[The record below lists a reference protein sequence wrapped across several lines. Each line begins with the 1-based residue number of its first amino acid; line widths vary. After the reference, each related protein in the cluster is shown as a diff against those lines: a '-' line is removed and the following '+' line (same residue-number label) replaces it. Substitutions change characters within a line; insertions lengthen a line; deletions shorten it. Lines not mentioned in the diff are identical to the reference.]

1 MSRPLR
7 ISFNNAVY
15 HITAR
20 GNRKEKIFYSN
31 DDRRVFLQKMDQT
44 FLKYSFIC
52 YAYCLMDNHYHL
64 FIKTSLANINQGMHY
79 LNASYANY
87 FTAKYKTNGP
97 LFQGRYK
104 SLLVDEDNYALTL
117 STYIHLNPLRA
128 GITKNLDEYTWSS
141 LLDYLGK
148 REKELKKLDTQFI
161 LTRLHNNLT
170 RARPI
175 YKRYLLENL
184 SMDFPVKDIYRG
196 IALGKESFIKKIES
210 KIKAIGE
217 KREIQTTK
225 YQDSYSPEE
234 IIQKASQAFNLTKGE
249 VLKKQRGNLYRQ
261 ISLYLLK
268 RYSSLSLKE
277 VGKIFDMDYT
287 AVSQATRR
295 FEDRIIKDNK
305 IRTMLNS
312 VLELLKDKEMSN
324 VKT

>member
-7 ISFNNAVY
+7 ISFDNAVY

-20 GNRKEKIFYSN
+20 GNRKEKIFYS
-31 DDRRVFLQKMDQT
+31 DEDRKVFLQKMGQT
-44 FLKYSFIC
+44 FLKYSFLC

-64 FIKTSLANINQGMHY
+64 FIRTSSGNISQGMHY

-87 FTAKYKTNGP
+87 FAAKYKTNGP

-117 STYIHLNPLRA
+117 SSYIHLNPLRVGVA
-128 GITKNLDEYTWSS
+128 KKLEEYTWSS

-148 REKELKKLDTQFI
+148 RKKELKKLDTQFI
-161 LTRLHNNLT
+161 LAQLNTNLT
-170 RARPI
+170 QSRTI

-184 SMDFPVKDIYRG
+184 TRDFPVKDIYRG

-225 YQDSYSPEE
+225 YGYSYSPEE
-234 IIQKASQAFNLTKGE
+234 IIQKVSQAFNLTKGE

-261 ISLYLLK
+261 ITLYLVK

-277 VGKIFDMDYT
+277 IGKIFDMDYT
-287 AVSQATRR
+287 AVSQAVKRFGDRTR
-295 FEDRIIKDNK
+295 KDNK
-305 IRTMLNS
+305 IRIMVNS
-312 VLELLKDKEMSN
+312 VLGLLKDKEMSN

>member
-7 ISFNNAVY
+7 ISFDNAVY

-20 GNRKEKIFYSN
+20 GNRRDKIFYS
-31 DDRRVFLQKMDQT
+31 DGDKKIFLQKMDQT
-44 FLKYSFIC
+44 FLKYSFLC

-64 FIKTSLANINQGMHY
+64 FIKTPLSNISQGMHY

-87 FTAKYKTNGP
+87 FAAKYKTNGP

-104 SLLVDEDNYALTL
+104 SLLVDEDNYALAL
-117 STYIHLNPLRA
+117 SSYIHLNPLRA
-128 GITKNLDEYTWSS
+128 GLTKNLEEHTWSS

-148 REKELKKLDTQFI
+148 RKKELKKLDTQFI
-161 LTRLHNNLT
+161 LTQLHNNLT
-170 RARPI
+170 QSRVI

-184 SMDFPVKDIYRG
+184 TMGFPAKDIYRG
-196 IALGKESFIKKIES
+196 IALGDETFIKKIES
-210 KIKAIGE
+210 KIKAVGE

-225 YQDSYSPEE
+225 YFNSYSSEV
-234 IIQKASQAFNLTKGE
+234 IIQKVSQAFNLNKGE

-261 ISLYLLK
+261 ITLYLVK

-277 VGKIFDMDYT
+277 IGKIFDMDYT

-295 FEDRIIKDNK
+295 FEDKIRKDNK
-305 IRTMLNS
+305 IGIMVNS
-312 VLELLKDKEMSN
+312 VLELLKN
-324 VKT
+324 

>member
-7 ISFNNAVY
+7 ISFDNAVY

-20 GNRKEKIFYSN
+20 GNRKEKIFYS
-31 DDRRVFLQKMDQT
+31 DDDKRIFLQKMDQT
-44 FLKYSFIC
+44 FLKYSFLC

-64 FIKTSLANINQGMHY
+64 FIKTSRGNISQGMHY

-117 STYIHLNPLRA
+117 STYIHLNPIRA
-128 GITKNLDEYTWSS
+128 GIAKNLDEYTWSS

-148 REKELKKLDTQFI
+148 RKKGLNKLDTQFI
-161 LTRLHNNLT
+161 LAQLDKNLT
-170 RARPI
+170 RSRAI
-175 YKRYLLENL
+175 YKRYILENL
-184 SMDFPVKDIYRG
+184 TMDFPAKDIYRG
-196 IALGKESFIKKIES
+196 IALGKESFIQKIES
-210 KIKAIGE
+210 KIMSVGE

-225 YQDSYSPEE
+225 YQDFYSPEE
-234 IIQKASQAFNLTKGE
+234 IIQKVCQTFNLTKGE

-261 ISLYLLK
+261 ITLYLVK

-277 VGKIFDMDYT
+277 IGKIFDMDYT

-295 FEDRIIKDNK
+295 FEDKIKKDNR
-305 IRTMLNS
+305 IRIKLDS
-312 VLELLKDKEMSN
+312 VLELLKN
-324 VKT
+324 

>member
-7 ISFNNAVY
+7 ISFDNAVY

-31 DDRRVFLQKMDQT
+31 DDKRIFLQKMDQT
-44 FLKYSFIC
+44 SLKYSFIC

-64 FIKTSLANINQGMHY
+64 FIKTPSGNISQGMHY

-87 FTAKYKTNGP
+87 FTAKYKINGP

-104 SLLVDEDNYALTL
+104 SLLVDEDNYALVL
-117 STYIHLNPLRA
+117 SSYIHLNPLRA
-128 GITKNLDEYTWSS
+128 GIAKNLDEYNWSS

-148 REKELKKLDTQFI
+148 RKKELKKLDTQFI
-161 LTRLHNNLT
+161 LTKLHNNLSQS
-170 RARPI
+170 RVI

-184 SMDFPVKDIYRG
+184 TMDFPAKDIYRG
-196 IALGKESFIKKIES
+196 IALGDETFIERIES
-210 KIKAIGE
+210 KIKAVGE

-225 YQDSYSPEE
+225 YQDSHSSEE
-234 IIQKASQAFNLTKGE
+234 IIQKVSQAFSLTKGE
-249 VLKKQRGNLYRQ
+249 VLKKQRGNIYRQ
-261 ISLYLLK
+261 ITLYLVK

-277 VGKIFDMDYT
+277 IGKTFNMEYT

-295 FEDRIIKDNK
+295 FEDKIRRDNK
-305 IRTMLNS
+305 IRIMVNS
-312 VLELLKDKEMSN
+312 VLELLKN
-324 VKT
+324 

>member
-20 GNRKEKIFYSN
+20 GNRRDKIFYS
-31 DDRRVFLQKMDQT
+31 DDDKRKFLQKMDQT
-44 FLKYSFIC
+44 SLKYSFIC

-64 FIKTSLANINQGMHY
+64 FIKTSLGNISQGMHY

-117 STYIHLNPLRA
+117 STYIHLNPIRA
-128 GITKNLDEYTWSS
+128 GIAKNLDEYTWSS

-148 REKELKKLDTQFI
+148 RKKELKKLDIQFI
-161 LTRLHNNLT
+161 LTRLHNNLSQS
-170 RARPI
+170 RVI
-175 YKRYLLENL
+175 YKRYLLKNL
-184 SMDFPVKDIYRG
+184 TMDFPAKDIYRG
-196 IALGKESFIKKIES
+196 IALGGETFIEKIES
-210 KIKAIGE
+210 KIKAVGE

-225 YQDSYSPEE
+225 YQDSHSSKE
-234 IIQKASQAFNLTKGE
+234 IIQKVSQAFSLTKGE

-261 ISLYLLK
+261 ITLYLVK

-277 VGKIFDMDYT
+277 IGKTFNMDYT

-295 FEDRIIKDNK
+295 FENK
-305 IRTMLNS
+305 IRKNNKIRIMVNS
-312 VLELLKDKEMSN
+312 VLELLKN
-324 VKT
+324 

>member
-20 GNRKEKIFYSN
+20 GNRRDKIFYS
-31 DDRRVFLQKMDQT
+31 DGDKKIFLQKMDQT
-44 FLKYSFIC
+44 FLKYSFLC

-64 FIKTSLANINQGMHY
+64 FIKTSLGNISQGMHY

-87 FTAKYKTNGP
+87 FAAKYKTNGP

-104 SLLVDEDNYALTL
+104 SLLVDEDNYALIL
-117 STYIHLNPLRA
+117 SSYIHLNPLRA
-128 GITKNLDEYTWSS
+128 GLTKNLEEYTWSS

-148 REKELKKLDTQFI
+148 RKKELKKLDTQFI
-161 LTRLHNNLT
+161 LNRLHNNLT
-170 RARPI
+170 QSRTR

-184 SMDFPVKDIYRG
+184 TMDFPVKDIYRG
-196 IALGKESFIKKIES
+196 IALGDETFIERIES
-210 KIKAIGE
+210 KIKAVGE

-225 YQDSYSPEE
+225 YFNSYSSEE
-234 IIQKASQAFNLTKGE
+234 IIQKVSQAFSLTKGE

-261 ISLYLLK
+261 VTLYLVK
-268 RYSSLSLKE
+268 KYSSLSLKE
-277 VGKIFDMDYT
+277 IGKILGMDYT

-295 FEDRIIKDNK
+295 FEDKIRKDNK
-305 IRTMLNS
+305 IRIMVNS
-312 VLELLKDKEMSN
+312 VLKLLKN
-324 VKT
+324 

>member
-7 ISFNNAVY
+7 ISFDNAVY

-20 GNRKEKIFYSN
+20 GNRRDKIFYS
-31 DDRRVFLQKMDQT
+31 DDDKRIFLRKMDQT
-44 FLKYSFIC
+44 FLKYSFLC

-64 FIKTSLANINQGMHY
+64 FIKTSLGNISQGMHY

-117 STYIHLNPLRA
+117 STYIHLNPIRA
-128 GITKNLDEYTWSS
+128 GLTKNLEEYTWSS

-148 REKELKKLDTQFI
+148 RKKELKKLDTQFI
-161 LTRLHNNLT
+161 LTQLDNDLIKSRT
-170 RARPI
+170 M

-184 SMDFPVKDIYRG
+184 TMDFPIKDIYRG
-196 IALGKESFIKKIES
+196 IALGKESFIEKIES
-210 KIKAIGE
+210 KIKSVGE

-225 YQDSYSPEE
+225 YQNSYSPED
-234 IIQKASQAFNLTKGE
+234 IIQKVSQAFNLTRGE

-261 ISLYLLK
+261 VTLYLVK
-268 RYSSLSLKE
+268 RYSFLSLKE
-277 VGKIFDMDYT
+277 IGKTFNMDYT

-295 FEDRIIKDNK
+295 FEDKIRKDNK
-305 IRTMLNS
+305 IRIMVNS
-312 VLELLKDKEMSN
+312 VLELLKD
-324 VKT
+324 

>member
-7 ISFNNAVY
+7 ISFDNAVY

-20 GNRKEKIFYSN
+20 GNRRDKIFYSN
-31 DDRRVFLQKMDQT
+31 DDKRIFLQKMDQT
-44 FLKYSFIC
+44 SLKYSFIC

-64 FIKTSLANINQGMHY
+64 FIKTPSGNISQGMHY

-87 FTAKYKTNGP
+87 FTAKYKINGP

-117 STYIHLNPLRA
+117 STYIHLNPIRA
-128 GITKNLDEYTWSS
+128 GIAKNLDEYTWSS

-148 REKELKKLDTQFI
+148 RKKELKKLDTQFI
-161 LTRLHNNLT
+161 LTQLHNNLSQS
-170 RARPI
+170 RVI

-184 SMDFPVKDIYRG
+184 TMDFPAKDIYRG
-196 IALGKESFIKKIES
+196 IALGDETFIEKIES
-210 KIKAIGE
+210 KIKAVGE

-225 YQDSYSPEE
+225 YQDCYSSEE
-234 IIQKASQAFNLTKGE
+234 IIQKVSQAFSLTKGE
-249 VLKKQRGNLYRQ
+249 VLKKQRGNIYRQ
-261 ISLYLLK
+261 ITLYLVK

-277 VGKIFDMDYT
+277 IGKTFNMDYT

-295 FEDRIIKDNK
+295 FEDKIGEDNK
-305 IRTMLNS
+305 IRIMVNS
-312 VLELLKDKEMSN
+312 VLELLKN
-324 VKT
+324 